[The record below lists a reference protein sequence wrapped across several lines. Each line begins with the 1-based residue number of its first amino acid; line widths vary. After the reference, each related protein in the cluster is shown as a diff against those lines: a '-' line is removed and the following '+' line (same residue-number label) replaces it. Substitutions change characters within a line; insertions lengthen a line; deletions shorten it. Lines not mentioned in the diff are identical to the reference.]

1 MPTDLGVAPERKG
14 KAAQAETQA
23 EVTILLVCVIITL
36 SMLFC
41 CLLTKAFQKQQSNWC
56 ASFET
61 KAAILRASSLL
72 SSLAA
77 ERLVGR
83 SFK

>member
-36 SMLFC
+36 SMLVLLFADQSFSKATIELM
-41 CLLTKAFQKQQSNWC
+41 CLF
-56 ASFET
+56 
-61 KAAILRASSLL
+61 
-72 SSLAA
+72 
-77 ERLVGR
+77 
-83 SFK
+83 